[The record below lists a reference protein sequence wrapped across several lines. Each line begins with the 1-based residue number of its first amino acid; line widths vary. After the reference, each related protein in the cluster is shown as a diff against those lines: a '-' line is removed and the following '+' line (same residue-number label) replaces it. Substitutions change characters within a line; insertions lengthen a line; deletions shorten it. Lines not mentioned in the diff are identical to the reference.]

1 LMESRVVKRIEE
13 IYRQDARFTERKEDR
28 SSEKLP
34 GNPRI
39 SLWTLGDLGVLAV
52 NSLRLGENRLTIL
65 ESITAV
71 LIRMAHG
78 LRSGRLGRDPAILQ
92 KLGHD
97 PAYVDPIKTSR
108 VLSERKPL

>member
-1 LMESRVVKRIEE
+1 MD
-13 IYRQDARFTERKEDR
+13 QKEQTV
-28 SSEKLP
+28 L
-34 GNPRI
+34 
-39 SLWTLGDLGVLAV
+39 DLFLA
-52 NSLRLGENRLTIL
+52 NLAFPFF
-65 ESITAV
+65 TAV

-97 PAYVDPIKTSR
+97 PTYVDPIKTSR

>member
-1 LMESRVVKRIEE
+1 MAVGFVFSTTCKR
-13 IYRQDARFTERKEDR
+13 ARNQ
-28 SSEKLP
+28 S
-34 GNPRI
+34 
-39 SLWTLGDLGVLAV
+39 
-52 NSLRLGENRLTIL
+52 
-65 ESITAV
+65 TAV

-92 KLGHD
+92 KLGQD